1 MSLMLEERVPAGP
14 PPGVLAERRV
24 LNLGAGERHRP
35 DAVNVDLVA
44 GTGPDVVHDL
54 NHLPWPFP
62 DDRFREVLAF
72 DLVEHL
78 DDIVRTMEEVHR
90 VCEDGA
96 IVRITVPHFSCSN
109 AFTDPTHRH
118 YFGYFSFH
126 YFTGEHRFSFYT
138 DRRFRTVHSRI
149 IFGPTLLNRLV
160 HRLANRFPDRYER
173 RWAWLFP
180 AWFLYFELQVV
191 KGPAPLREE

>member
-1 MSLMLEERVPAGP
+1 MSPTDSTTATPGRRAPAAA
-14 PPGVLAERRV
+14 LDERRV
-24 LNLGAGERHRP
+24 LQLGAGEKHRP
-35 DAVNVDLVA
+35 DAVNVDLVET
-44 GTGPDVVHDL
+44 TGPDVVHDL
-54 NHLPWPFP
+54 NERPWPFP
-62 DDRFREVLAF
+62 DGRFAEVLAF
-72 DLVEHL
+72 DVVEHL

-96 IVRITVPHFSCSN
+96 TVRITVPHFSCAN

-118 YFGYFSFH
+118 YFGFFSFH

-138 DRRFRTVHSRI
+138 DRRFRRVHSRI
-149 IFGPTLLNRLV
+149 VFHPTLLNRLV
-160 HRLANRFPDRYER
+160 NRLANRFPEEYER

-191 KGPAPLREE
+191 KDG